1 MWCLFPSLIYVTVA
15 RKQQWVVWKWM
26 IFGCVPIKLY
36 LKKIDRI
43 GLSGHS
49 FLTYLFSSWFQLFII
64 AFFWRLLPPP
74 RVLIFGN
81 IRDSG
86 HTCGCFLFR
95 TFPGVW
101 SPYSILVIVRMPGYI
116 LGMRGCVVL
125 KLSPHRL
132 WSLAV
137 WLEML
142 ASPHTTSSIWE
153 SSAFILSTFSCK
165 RKTLVT

>member
-1 MWCLFPSLIYVTVA
+1 M
-15 RKQQWVVWKWM
+15 WKWM
-26 IFGCVPIKLY
+26 IFGCVHIKLY
-36 LKKIDRI
+36 FKKIGWI

-49 FLTYLFSSWFQLFII
+49 FLTYCFSSWFQLFI
-64 AFFWRLLPPP
+64 LLKTGASS

-81 IRDSG
+81 IKDSG

-101 SPYSILVIVRMPGYI
+101 SPYSIPVIVRMPGYI

-137 WLEML
+137 WLEVL
-142 ASPHTTSSIWE
+142 TSPLTTSSIWE
-153 SSAFILSTFSCK
+153 NSPFILSTFSCE